1 MSYSDIS
8 YLGMPSF
15 WTEFFKD
22 KPLVDKLYSASMDVI
37 ADSYRDIVE
46 SSANMSL
53 FNHRL
58 TDKVSWLP
66 IRVNLSTVITKQVGE
81 DYYELLPIDSS
92 ITGFSYICSKPSID
106 RAKVVINKED
116 ISLLRSD
123 ELSDYLLKEGIDYKI
138 FRGSVALLA
147 KNCYILSKSEFSDS
161 IERNLEVQSTITVRV
176 SKAFKST
183 PEFTELDQDIPV
195 ALHINMASNSYVIE
209 AKSYTEQNGF
219 IFLNLD
225 TRFSLPLSGHC
236 VLNSSNGSKIQA
248 TALSNIYRE
257 SRIVLWANN
266 CSVDYSTYQN
276 KFASELI
283 SNVLSN
289 SPRMASY
296 NKNLRKLALTEYSAN
311 NLKSAVATTYGS
323 LLLSV
328 GEENNE
334 DILSV
339 DIASGRIITNQDIY
353 DHIYPFSINKKI
365 LLRADKVLFNGFSI
379 NKNVYL
385 VSCDFETAG
394 IFIQDKID
402 NLFSDKDI
410 SSIGSYTNPIYSR
423 VISLN
428 SIECDVLKIGADYIV
443 VTSDSTIPSSGNTLK
458 VIDKAS
464 DLTLYTLPSE
474 IVIDIHKISDGIK
487 KLEIATL
494 ETPTLSTVEV
504 GRFSNNTSIAN
515 GMYIPYKLYKTT
527 PTRRIISNIEYD
539 SKVGYLPI
547 HVVGDY
553 GIYAGENLKFKSSA
567 YYLFNDI
574 LKHNMYYVAYN
585 ESHINFGLNPVAI
598 DNIDTIFGPV
608 GGVPIHLEYVSSIS
622 ILDINVT
629 DQYSNSVTKELS
641 DDLAELQTTQ
651 EYQVGSSNLY
661 SKYIQFIMPISVT
674 DFSSINTITYDSVVY
689 SIVAKNSQ
697 ANILEVLLE
706 QELPGTDT
714 TKCEILGVTPDSIIN
729 VESVGGSNKLLGSWE
744 PLVGSSRPIATLP
757 ILVANNSQ
765 GILSIGP
772 RITVS

>member
-1 MSYSDIS
+1 MSYSDVN

-22 KPLVDKLYSASMDVI
+22 KPLIDKLYETSLDVI
-37 ADSYRDIVE
+37 SDSYRDIVE
-46 SSANMSL
+46 ASANNSL

-58 TDKVSWLP
+58 TDKASWLP
-66 IRVNLSTVITKQVGE
+66 IRVNLSSIIAKDVGE
-81 DYYELLPIDSS
+81 DYYELLPIDSLV
-92 ITGFSYICSKPSID
+92 TDFTYICSKPSID

-116 ISLLRSD
+116 ITLLRSD
-123 ELSDYLLKEGIDYKI
+123 ELQTYLTKEGLDNRL
-138 FRGSVALLA
+138 FRGSAALLA
-147 KNCYILSKSEFSDS
+147 KNCFVLSKSDFSDS
-161 IERNLEVQSTITVRV
+161 IDRDVEVTSVITIRTTKLFKTTSEFNDLEQTGKCAIILSMLASTYTVPIV
-176 SKAFKST
+176 DYSES
-183 PEFTELDQDIPV
+183 
-195 ALHINMASNSYVIE
+195 
-209 AKSYTEQNGF
+209 NGF
-219 IFLNLD
+219 VFLTVD
-225 TRFSLPLSGHC
+225 RRISLPAPGECLILSTDKRIR
-236 VLNSSNGSKIQA
+236 S
-248 TALSNIYRE
+248 TALAITYRE
-257 SRIVLWANN
+257 NRLVLWANN

-379 NKNVYL
+379 DKNVYL

-394 IFIQDKID
+394 VFIQDKID

-423 VISLN
+423 VVSLN

-714 TKCEILGVTPDSIIN
+714 TKCEILGITPDSIIN

-757 ILVANNSQ
+757 ILVANNSH